1 MKIYKIE
8 RLDDVGYD
16 EFDSMVVSASSED
29 DAKSIHPQEGDYWD
43 NSYGTWVAKEDVDT
57 LLSVEYIGETA
68 LYKGVILSSF
78 RAG

>member
-8 RLDDVGYD
+8 RLDDVGYE

-29 DAKSIHPQEGDYWD
+29 DAKSIHPREGDYWN
-43 NSYGTWVAKEDVDT
+43 NSYGTWVEKEDVDT
-57 LLSVEYIGETA
+57 LLCVEYIGEMP
-68 LYKGVILSSF
+68 LNKGVILSSF

>member
-29 DAKSIHPQEGDYWD
+29 AAKSIHPPEGDYREK
-43 NSYGTWVAKEDVDT
+43 SYGTWVEKEDVDT

-68 LYKGVILSSF
+68 LNKDVILSSF

>member
-29 DAKSIHPQEGDYWD
+29 DAKSIHPQEGDYWN
-43 NSYGTWVAKEDVDT
+43 NSYGTWIEKEDVDT

-68 LYKGVILSSF
+68 LNKGVIISSF